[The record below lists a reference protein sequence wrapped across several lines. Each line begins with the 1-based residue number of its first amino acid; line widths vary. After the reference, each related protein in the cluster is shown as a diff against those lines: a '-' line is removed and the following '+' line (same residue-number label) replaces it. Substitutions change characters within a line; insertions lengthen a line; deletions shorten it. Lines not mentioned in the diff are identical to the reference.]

1 LIDPPSLCN
10 AAIKSRAHAMT
21 EPVVIATWA
30 FGQIAA
36 RAALVEFK
44 RRSSALDAAVAGAQ
58 AVEDDPAV
66 MSVGYGGLPNAL
78 GTVQLDACV
87 MEGTTLGCGGVAALE
102 NIRHAAAVARRV
114 MQRTPHLLL
123 VGAGAREFAEREG
136 FAPENL
142 LTPASFAEWERRKGA
157 AEVAKNDRP
166 PQRAEPS
173 RTRKTA
179 SKTSKSKT
187 LPRPPL
193 SHDTVAVLAQDRRG
207 KLAGA
212 CTTSG
217 LALKLPGRVGDSP
230 LIGAGLYVDD
240 TAGAAAGTGV
250 GEEIIR
256 AGGSILVVE
265 LMRSGNSPQEAC
277 EAIIRRAVEGAARRR
292 TAPAQ
297 IALIALDPQGR
308 VGAACTVGPN
318 FQYAVGRRG
327 EVELLSAAVI
337 GGA

>member
-1 LIDPPSLCN
+1 
-10 AAIKSRAHAMT
+10 MT

-36 RAALVEFK
+36 RAAWAELK

-58 AVEDDPAV
+58 AVEDDPSV
-66 MSVGYGGLPNAL
+66 MSVGYGGLPNSL
-78 GTVQLDACV
+78 GAVQLDACV

-102 NIRHAAAVARRV
+102 QIRHAAAVARRV
-114 MQRTPHLLL
+114 MERTPHLLL
-123 VGAGAREFAEREG
+123 VGAGARQFAEREG
-136 FAPENL
+136 FALENL
-142 LTPASFAEWERRKGA
+142 LTPASLAEWERRKTA
-157 AEVAKNDRP
+157 AAVASDERKPEGSKRSSR
-166 PQRAEPS
+166 RAS
-173 RTRKTA
+173 SGR
-179 SKTSKSKT
+179 SKSKS
-187 LPRPPL
+187 PAPSPL

-256 AGGSILVVE
+256 AGGSLLVVE
-265 LMRSGNSPQEAC
+265 LMRSGHSPQESC
-277 EAIIRRAVEGAARRR
+277 EAIIRRAIAWAARRR
-292 TAPAQ
+292 TTPAQ
-297 IALIALDPQGR
+297 IALISLDPLGR
-308 VGAACTVGPN
+308 VGAACTAGTN

-327 EVELLSAAVI
+327 EVEIRTAAIVTDE
-337 GGA
+337 